1 MSSTARSREEFSISP
16 RGDAMAKQQKARGH
30 FMLHDGR
37 ANWVILWLNHFG
49 MKLFQEII
57 MKRSLAASLLLLVS
71 VVAGI
76 GAETNSAAAASP
88 SPKSYQIRNVKS
100 GNLLRPEDA
109 NSANGTRLVLYPAQP
124 WKCMTWK
131 LFPAGDGVFQ
141 VKNHF
146 TAKTFA
152 ASSTN
157 ELASPV
163 TQVPFAKDAAARP
176 AWRFVKLGDG
186 SYEIVETKSGHALT
200 AVTADGSE
208 KIVTAVWS
216 DQPEQ
221 KWELIETDPARLTM

>member
-1 MSSTARSREEFSISP
+1 MR
-16 RGDAMAKQQKARGH
+16 K
-30 FMLHDGR
+30 
-37 ANWVILWLNHFG
+37 
-49 MKLFQEII
+49 II
-57 MKRSLAASLLLLVS
+57 AAGLALLVFPS
-71 VVAGI
+71 LGV
-76 GAETNSAAAASP
+76 GADSATNSVSAPTSA
-88 SPKSYQIRNVKS
+88 PKSYQIRNVKF
-100 GNLLRPEDA
+100 GELLRPEDA
-109 NSANGTRLVLYPAQP
+109 SSANGTRLVLYPAQP

-221 KWELIETDPARLTM
+221 KWELIETDQIGRAHV